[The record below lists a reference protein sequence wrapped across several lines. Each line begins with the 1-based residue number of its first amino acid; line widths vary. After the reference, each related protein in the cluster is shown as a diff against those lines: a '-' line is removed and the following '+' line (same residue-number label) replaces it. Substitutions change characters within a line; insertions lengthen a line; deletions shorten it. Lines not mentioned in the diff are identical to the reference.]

1 MERPL
6 VLLTN
11 PIAPAVAAQLQS
23 QFTLQLAPGTDAATL
38 CAMAREAHYI
48 VVRAPLPPALFDN
61 APRLRAV
68 VRHGAG
74 LDMIPVDVASRHGVA
89 VANVPG
95 ANAQS
100 VAEYAVAQMLALAR
114 RLPAI
119 GTTLHREGWPAARA
133 LADGAGELQG
143 KTLVVVG
150 LGAIGQALARICTL
164 GFGMQAIGVRRK
176 PAPEGAIHGIHEIRQ
191 MGLDE
196 ALPLADYLVLA
207 CPLTPETRGLL
218 DARRLGLLKPG
229 ARLVNVARGPVVDE
243 AALLHALQ
251 SGRLAGAALDVFAT
265 QPLAPDAPLLQLPQV
280 LATPHLAGLTD
291 EAMARMSRGVA
302 DQLLQ
307 MLQGQLPRH
316 FINPEARDTI
326 LARWSALE
334 RNP

>member
-1 MERPL
+1 MTRPV

-11 PIAPAVAAQLQS
+11 PIAPAVAAE
-23 QFTLQLAPGTDAATL
+23 LAPRFALRLAPATDAATL
-38 CAMAREAHYI
+38 CALAREARYI
-48 VVRAPLPPALFDN
+48 VVRAPLPPALFDA

-119 GTTLHREGWPAARA
+119 GATLHREGWPAARA

-150 LGAIGQALARICTL
+150 LGAIGQALARICSL
-164 GFGMQAIGVRRK
+164 GFGMRTIGVRRQS
-176 PAPEGAIHGIHEIRQ
+176 APGGEIPQ
-191 MGLDE
+191 MALDE

-218 DARRLGLLKPG
+218 DARRLGLLPHG

-302 DQLLQ
+302 EQLVQ
-307 MLQGQLPRH
+307 MEQGQLPRH
-316 FINPEARDTI
+316 WINPEAREAI

>member
-1 MERPL
+1 MPAERPL

-11 PIAPAVAAQLQS
+11 PIDAAVATGLQPQFELRLAPA
-23 QFTLQLAPGTDAATL
+23 TDAATL
-38 CAMAREAHYI
+38 CAAARDASYI
-48 VVRAPLPPALFDN
+48 VVRAALPPALFDN

-74 LDMIPVDVASRHGVA
+74 LDMIPVGLASHHGVA
-89 VANVPG
+89 VANVPA

-119 GTTLHREGWPAARA
+119 DAALHRDGWPAARA
-133 LADGAGELQG
+133 LADGACELQG

-164 GFGMQAIGVRRK
+164 GFGMQAIGVRRT
-176 PAPEGAIHGIHEIRQ
+176 PRPGGEIRE
-191 MGLDE
+191 MALDD
-196 ALPLADYLVLA
+196 ALPLADHLVLA

-229 ARLVNVARGPVVDE
+229 ARLVNVARGPVIDE
-243 AALLHALQ
+243 AALLDALH
-251 SGRLAGAALDVFAT
+251 SGRLAGAALDVFST
-265 QPLAPDAPLLQLPQV
+265 QPLPPASPLLQLPQV

-316 FINPEARDTI
+316 CVNPEAREAI
-326 LARWSALE
+326 LARWSTLN
-334 RNP
+334 RDNP